1 MDGHHFGSTI
11 FCEILCTVAKKL
23 KNFPQNS
30 MIKNNKISLDLKKS
44 NKYFVIYIKKL
55 IIGFFFFSNLGEYY
69 IFSISISF
77 SYSIYQYSLFLVR
90 FPFNISYKDIM
101 FNFNIKDI
109 LLDIIFVKYPRLP
122 NNQNK

>member
-1 MDGHHFGSTI
+1 VDGHHFGSTI

>member
-1 MDGHHFGSTI
+1 VDGHHFGSTI

-69 IFSISISF
+69 IFSISISS

>member
-69 IFSISISF
+69 IFSISISS